1 MGHCNHVLVE
11 VADSALRRLLV
22 SLMCIPYRDGKTMF
36 VVSPGGGAKG
46 SELED
51 DRSCQLDC
59 ACDFFP

>member
-36 VVSPGGGAKG
+36 VVSPGGAEQKG
-46 SELED
+46 VNSKMTA
-51 DRSCQLDC
+51 R
-59 ACDFFP
+59 AN